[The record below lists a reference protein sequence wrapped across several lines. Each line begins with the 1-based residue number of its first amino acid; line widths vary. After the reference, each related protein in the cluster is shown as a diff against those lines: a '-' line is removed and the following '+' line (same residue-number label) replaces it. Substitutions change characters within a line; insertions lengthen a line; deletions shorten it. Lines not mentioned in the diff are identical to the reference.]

1 MLMDGFEVFDSL
13 LFLGNGRSLHLAFH
27 IPIVH
32 LLATTSNNDP
42 MSEFSLGS
50 DTSLNALVDACD
62 AIKQSASASRNRV
75 LLRPRVENADTFRRW
90 TGASLAYT
98 SEQGMDPHMLRADVK
113 FLKIRYGSDVKDK
126 SGLFGARPSFLH
138 LRTCTHVYLTRALT
152 PYFHPES
159 NVPLKCTPPMCS
171 PIHSAKELAASSI
184 RATPRLVT

>member
-1 MLMDGFEVFDSL
+1 MGALAVRYRF
-13 LFLGNGRSLHLAFH
+13 FLG
-27 IPIVH
+27 
-32 LLATTSNNDP
+32 
-42 MSEFSLGS
+42 
-50 DTSLNALVDACD
+50 ACD
-62 AIKQSASASRNRV
+62 VDGNI
-75 LLRPRVENADTFRRW
+75 LRLGK